1 MARFLH
7 SVQAKGIRT
16 SVDVVSDSS
25 GNFAEK
31 VSPALKY
38 CDYAIVNEIEG
49 CAVSGL
55 SPRDESG
62 KILVENIQKSLVHFM
77 ELGVRRRAVI
87 HCPEAG
93 FCMDRDTGFCVVP
106 SLSLPDGYIKGSVGA
121 GDAFC
126 AGCLHEIY
134 LEHSAEEMLEYAA
147 AAAAAN
153 LSQTDAT
160 SGMKPADELRR
171 LAAEFEKRKI

>member
-7 SVQAKGIRT
+7 SVQAKGIRI

-38 CDYAIVNEIEG
+38 CDYAIVNEMEG

-77 ELGVRRRAVI
+77 ELGVRHRAVI

-106 SLSLPDGYIKGSVGA
+106 SLSLPDGYIKGSAVRA
-121 GDAFC
+121 T
-126 AGCLHEIY
+126 
-134 LEHSAEEMLEYAA
+134 HSVQAVCTKYILNIQQKKCWNMPLPPPLQIFHRQMRQAA
-147 AAAAAN
+147 
-153 LSQTDAT
+153 
-160 SGMKPADELRR
+160 
-171 LAAEFEKRKI
+171 

>member
-38 CDYAIVNEIEG
+38 CDYAIVNEMEG
-49 CAVSGL
+49 CAISGL

-77 ELGVRRRAVI
+77 ELGVRHRAVI

>member
-1 MARFLH
+1 
-7 SVQAKGIRT
+7 
-16 SVDVVSDSS
+16 
-25 GNFAEK
+25 
-31 VSPALKY
+31 
-38 CDYAIVNEIEG
+38 
-49 CAVSGL
+49 
-55 SPRDESG
+55 
-62 KILVENIQKSLVHFM
+62 
-77 ELGVRRRAVI
+77 
-87 HCPEAG
+87 
-93 FCMDRDTGFCVVP
+93 MDRDTGFCVVP

-160 SGMKPADELRR
+160 SGMKSADELRR